1 MKVIFLTL
9 LIFFLLT
16 EVRAQTVMDFEKY
29 DPPSTLVVPE
39 HKITRSKFPFIDV
52 HSHQHDMPTQNLNE
66 LTEAMD
72 KLNMA
77 VMVNLS
83 GEGGERL
90 KLSIANIKANAPKR
104 FIVFTNINFSG
115 IGENDWASIAV
126 KKLEEDVKNGA
137 SGLKIFKNLGFS
149 AKDING
155 SRVQVDDPREQKF

>member
-9 LIFFLLT
+9 ILFLT
-16 EVRAQTVMDFEKY
+16 ITKVRAQTAMDFEKY

-66 LTEAMD
+66 LTDAMD
-72 KLNMA
+72 KLNMT

-83 GEGGERL
+83 GEGGEKL
-90 KLSIANIKANAPKR
+90 KQSIANIKANAPKR

-115 IGENDWASIAV
+115 IGENGWTNIAV
-126 KKLEEDVKNGA
+126 KKK
-137 SGLKIFKNLGFS
+137 K
-149 AKDING
+149 
-155 SRVQVDDPREQKF
+155 

>member
-9 LIFFLLT
+9 SLLLT
-16 EVRAQTVMDFEKY
+16 ITEAHAQTVMDFEKY

-52 HSHQHDMPTQNLNE
+52 HSHQNSMHTQNLNE
-66 LTEAMD
+66 LAEAMD

-90 KLSIANIKANAPKR
+90 KLSIANIKDNAPKR
-104 FIVFTNINFSG
+104 FIVFTNINFSV
-115 IGENDWASIAV
+115 IGENGWTNVAV
-126 KKLEEDVKNGA
+126 KN
-137 SGLKIFKNLGFS
+137 LKKMLRM
-149 AKDING
+149 APAD
-155 SRVQVDDPREQKF
+155 